1 MYIIIGV
8 LFFCHFILISQK
20 MDKKKP
26 KNKLSLK
33 NFEEP
38 TVVGSVASK
47 RLHAGRWSIP
57 VVSHF

>member
-1 MYIIIGV
+1 
-8 LFFCHFILISQK
+8 
-20 MDKKKP
+20 MDKKNP

>member
-1 MYIIIGV
+1 MLYYYWCV
-8 LFFCHFILISQK
+8 VFLSFHFNFSENGQ
-20 MDKKKP
+20 KKP